1 VREDLSSRVNVDM
14 KYLFDFI
21 SKVTPYT
28 TPIDPPDAPQAGEVR
43 DVMRPILLQC
53 LTGRMNAATAVDEM
67 IKAANAVLSR

>member
-1 VREDLSSRVNVDM
+1 M

-21 SKVTPYT
+21 TKITPYT

-53 LTGRMNAATAVDEM
+53 LTGRLDATAAVDQM
-67 IKAANAVLSR
+67 IRAANTVLSR